1 MIYVWVESRVLRN
14 TESEM
19 TPVALVHTHVH
30 THVHR
35 HVHTHVHTYVHVYVC
50 MYEVLLLP
58 TGVAAWPYIEA
69 HTALCLT
76 EVAV

>member
-1 MIYVWVESRVLRN
+1 MSYVWVDSRVQIS

-30 THVHR
+30 TYMR
-35 HVHTHVHTYVHVYVC
+35 TYVC
-50 MYEVLLLP
+50 MCVVLLLP
-58 TGVAAWPYIEA
+58 TGAAAWPYIEA
-69 HTALCLT
+69 RTALCLT

>member
-1 MIYVWVESRVLRN
+1 MSYVWVESRVLRN

-19 TPVALVHTHVH
+19 TPVALVHT
-30 THVHR
+30 